1 MNCVF
6 LNMSLIVSNIQ
17 KKYNQQVAVEGV
29 SFELQPGE
37 IVGFLGPNGA
47 GKSTTLKM
55 IAGIL
60 SADAGKITINNL
72 AVGMDEVNTK
82 KLVGYLP
89 ESNALYKDLYVKEYL
104 HFLGNVHSLKNIEL
118 RIKEVIELLQLGSMQ
133 QKKIGELSKGF
144 QQRVGIAAAIIHQPA
159 LVLLDEPT
167 SGLDPNQL
175 MDIRKVIQQ
184 LSTHSMVLFSSHILQ
199 EVTAVCNRVLVMHQ
213 GKLVANEPIEE
224 LLKPK
229 TNHLHVEFE
238 EEITHLQEH
247 LSKLSLE
254 MIHIDKHLL
263 VVKTAEDKDVK
274 KIVMQFALDMGLNIE
289 RLHTEQ
295 ASLEEIFKLLTH

>member
-1 MNCVF
+1 
-6 LNMSLIVSNIQ
+6 MSLIVSNIQ
-17 KKYNQQVAVEGV
+17 KTYGEQIAVEGV
-29 SFELQPGE
+29 SFEVQKGE

-47 GKSTTLKM
+47 GKSTSLKM

-60 SADAGKITINNL
+60 MPDAGTITINNHNV
-72 AVGMDEVNTK
+72 AVDSIK
-82 KLVGYLP
+82 AKSLIGYLP
-89 ESNALYKDLYVKEYL
+89 ETNALYKDLYVKEYL
-104 HFLGNVHSLKNIEL
+104 QFLGAIHHIKKITQ
-118 RIKEVIELLQLGSMQ
+118 RIKEVIALLQLETMQ
-133 QKKIGELSKGF
+133 HKKIGELSKGY

-159 LVLLDEPT
+159 LILLDEPT
-167 SGLDPNQL
+167 AGLDPNQL
-175 MDIRKVIQQ
+175 IDIREVIKQ

-213 GKLVANEPIEE
+213 GKLVANEPIGE

-229 TNHLHVEFE
+229 TNHLHIQFE
-238 EEITHLQEH
+238 EDITHLQEH
-247 LSKLSLE
+247 LHKLAIEIIS
-254 MIHIDKHLL
+254 IDKHLL
-263 VVKTAEDKDVK
+263 VVKTAEGKDVK